1 MPRAGAFYLIAFAM
15 LLPSAGALRRVVVTG
30 GNKGIGQAIC
40 KRILCD
46 QADTHVL
53 LGSRNAAR
61 GEKAVQQILADP
73 AAPSDAADRIEVLPL
88 ETTDDASVAA
98 AVKLV
103 ADKYGSEPAPLHG
116 ICCNAG
122 VGFGRSISETL
133 DVNLYGVKRCC
144 EAFLPLINP
153 DGGRIVNI
161 ASASG
166 PNFVRGLD
174 GEQEELFTSPK
185 TTWEELDA
193 ALKRYAAL
201 TDYEGI
207 SYGLSKAALTQ
218 YAAHPSPHATPPC
231 PPAPHPPPPPP
242 PARPAPP
249 LPPPRPPPH
258 RRYTMQLAQQQP
270 SLKVNACSPGYVL
283 TDLTAGMGASKTPD
297 ESNCHVAPLFLLF
310 DEPPTPPATAWYYGS
325 DAVRSPLNVYRGPG
339 DPPYTGP

>member
-1 MPRAGAFYLIAFAM
+1 MRATLT
-15 LLPSAGALRRVVVTG
+15 LLAALMSPASALRRVVVTG

-46 QADTHVL
+46 YPDTHVL

-61 GEKAVQQILADP
+61 GEKAIQQILADP
-73 AAPSDAADRIEVLPL
+73 SAPSDAADRIEVLAL

-98 AVKLV
+98 AAKTI
-103 ADKYGSEPAPLHG
+103 ADKYGSEPSPLHG
-116 ICCNAG
+116 LCCNAG

-133 DVNLYGVKRCC
+133 SVNLYGVKRCC
-144 EAFLPLINP
+144 EAFLPLIDP

-174 GEQEELFTSPK
+174 REQQELFTSPK
-185 TTWEELDA
+185 TTWDELDA
-193 ALKRYAAL
+193 ELKRYAAL
-201 TDYEGI
+201 TDFDGV

-218 YAAHPSPHATPPC
+218 Y
-231 PPAPHPPPPPP
+231 
-242 PARPAPP
+242 
-249 LPPPRPPPH
+249 
-258 RRYTMQLAQQQP
+258 TMQLAQAQP

-339 DPPYTGP
+339 DPPYKGD

>member
-1 MPRAGAFYLIAFAM
+1 MRATLP
-15 LLPSAGALRRVVVTG
+15 LLAALVSPTVALRRVVVTG

-46 QADTHVL
+46 HPDTHVL

-61 GEKAVQQILADP
+61 GEKAIQQILADP

-98 AVKLV
+98 AVKAV

-116 ICCNAG
+116 LCCNAG

-133 DVNLYGVKRCC
+133 SVNLYGVKRCC
-144 EAFLPLINP
+144 EAFLPLIEP

-166 PNFVRGLD
+166 PNFVRGLS
-174 GEQEELFTSPK
+174 GEHEQLFTSPS
-185 TTWEELDA
+185 TTWDELDA
-193 ALKRYAAL
+193 ALTKYAAL
-201 TDYEGI
+201 TDNDGI

-218 YAAHPSPHATPPC
+218 Y
-231 PPAPHPPPPPP
+231 
-242 PARPAPP
+242 
-249 LPPPRPPPH
+249 
-258 RRYTMQLAQQQP
+258 TMQLARQQP
-270 SLKVNACSPGYVL
+270 RLRVNACSPGYVL

-297 ESNCHVAPLFLLF
+297 ESTCHVAPLFLLLD
-310 DEPPTPPATAWYYGS
+310 DEVPTPPATAWYYGS

-339 DPPYTGP
+339 DPAFKGD